1 MIINCV
7 AYQNG
12 LKIADLNF
20 AQISDYLS
28 RPGVFVWVALKDPTE
43 SELRQ
48 MQIQFNLHD
57 LAIEDVRHGHQRPKT
72 EEYGDVI
79 FSVAQLIEVS
89 PSKELVVGEIDVFT
103 GPNFIL
109 STRKNS
115 RRDFLGVRARCET
128 QPELLRLGS
137 PYVLYALVDY
147 VVDQYFEVVNELQVE
162 LEAIEADIFLKS
174 MGRLNVERLYLLKQ
188 KVSVLKHATI
198 PLLEKFA
205 HFNGG
210 RVPVIIDKASLG
222 EYFRD
227 LSDHLGRI
235 IDLLDSIED
244 AIAIAVQVNISLI
257 TIDDS
262 EITKRLAAWAGIFG
276 LATSLAGIWGMN
288 FEKMP
293 ELSWQFGYPVALM
306 AIFGGCGLLYW
317 RFKKIK
323 WL

>member
-1 MIINCV
+1 M
-7 AYQNG
+7 
-12 LKIADLNF
+12 
-20 AQISDYLS
+20 
-28 RPGVFVWVALKDPTE
+28 
-43 SELRQ
+43 
-48 MQIQFNLHD
+48 
-57 LAIEDVRHGHQRPKT
+57 AIEDVRHGHQRPKT
-72 EEYGDVI
+72 EEYGDII

-89 PSKELVVGEIDVFT
+89 PSKELIVGEIDVFT

-288 FEKMP
+288 FENMP

-306 AIFGGCGLLYW
+306 VIFGGCGLLYW

>member
-12 LKIADLNF
+12 LKIADLSF

-72 EEYGDVI
+72 EEYGDII

-89 PSKELVVGEIDVFT
+89 PSKELIVGEIDVFT

-147 VVDQYFEVVNELQVE
+147 VVDQ
-162 LEAIEADIFLKS
+162 
-174 MGRLNVERLYLLKQ
+174 
-188 KVSVLKHATI
+188 
-198 PLLEKFA
+198 
-205 HFNGG
+205 
-210 RVPVIIDKASLG
+210 
-222 EYFRD
+222 
-227 LSDHLGRI
+227 
-235 IDLLDSIED
+235 
-244 AIAIAVQVNISLI
+244 
-257 TIDDS
+257 
-262 EITKRLAAWAGIFG
+262 
-276 LATSLAGIWGMN
+276 
-288 FEKMP
+288 
-293 ELSWQFGYPVALM
+293 
-306 AIFGGCGLLYW
+306 
-317 RFKKIK
+317 
-323 WL
+323 